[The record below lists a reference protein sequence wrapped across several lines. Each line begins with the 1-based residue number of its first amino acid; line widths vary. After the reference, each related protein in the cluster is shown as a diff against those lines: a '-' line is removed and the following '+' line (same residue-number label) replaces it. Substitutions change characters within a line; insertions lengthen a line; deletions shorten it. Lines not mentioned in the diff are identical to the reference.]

1 MNVFNLENHLN
12 IFFNKDIFLRNI
24 FFFFLSKIRFTG
36 KSKIIASAKNNFTKP
51 TKYIKKGKKILMER
65 KFN

>member
-24 FFFFLSKIRFTG
+24 FSFFYQKFDLQEKAKLLHLR
-36 KSKIIASAKNNFTKP
+36 KIILQNQQNILKKEK
-51 TKYIKKGKKILMER
+51 KY
-65 KFN
+65 